1 MNLLNSSTS
10 DTSSPNTATKQV
22 QLNLLP
28 FPFRPFYA
36 QSQDY
41 IHAWVWAGRTGGS
54 KPVRLPFFRGECVS
68 QHGKESHN
76 RNDEDPGLLTHSFL
90 RVLKYPII
98 KNEENVV
105 SSNQLA
111 EAAATNHVNLWPT
124 LNKKSCFEKE
134 KQALLHF
141 KASIYGDPFGLF
153 STWKPEED
161 DDCCN
166 WSGITCNNQTGH
178 VTKLKPK
185 RYSLEGEISP
195 SLVNLTYLNHLDL
208 SSNHFDG
215 TIPNF
220 IGSMTQLRH
229 LDLSW
234 NNFLGTIPNS
244 MGSLTQLRYLDLSF
258 NSFYGVI
265 PKSIGSL
272 SRLRCLNL
280 SFNPLDGSIP
290 PELGNLTSLRVLSLE
305 TDEKRSSTIENLD
318 WLSNLSHLQHLQM
331 DGMSLA
337 KANQWV
343 DVISSLPKLSY
354 LSLWQCNLSEV
365 MHPRSSFVNSS
376 SSSIQ
381 YLNLKGNNLN
391 SSMYHWLFP
400 LTSNKLLELDLSE
413 NILDGIPKYLGDLCS
428 LRSLKLSNN
437 PIAVKFDDFLNNL
450 SGCTMITLETLDAS
464 YNQLTGSLSD
474 EIQKFPSLVTLLL
487 LHNRLNGTMSEK
499 VWELPNLQT
508 LYVFSNSLIISPNIG
523 KSRLQTIDISD
534 NSLVVTPSKAHKPN
548 LYNVNSINMSYC
560 NLGPLFPKW
569 IQTHKNLSY
578 LDISSNQ
585 ISDTIPVQLWKTWP
599 SRLTYL
605 NLSSNNVSGIVLDL
619 SSNFDRGAIVDLS
632 SNNFYGPILNFSPT
646 LRWLNLSKNK
656 FNGGISF
663 LCQISDDGFLTFLD
677 LSHNAFTGQ
686 LPDCLWHF
694 KYLSVLNLGHNNL
707 SGRLPA
713 SIGYLIQLQSNNFS
727 GTIPLQLCHL
737 ISLQILDLSMNNLGG
752 SIPSCVSNLKAMV
765 NRKFWSGYNTH
776 LVSSYMRDSF
786 SFILS
791 VAYADKAMIEW
802 QGNEREFTNNLGIL
816 TIIDLSNNNLT
827 GQIPNELVDLHELIA
842 LNLSKNAL
850 FGEIPRKIGEMKNL
864 LTLDL
869 SRNKFSGAIPSS
881 MSQMAFLD
889 NVDMSH
895 NSLSG
900 RIPSSTQLQSFPP
913 SSYAGNPRLCGPPL
927 TKNCPGDEVPSIVG
941 ESESG
946 EESAFEL
953 ERWFYIG
960 GSIGFATGFWMACGA
975 LLLNHRGRHAF
986 FHFVDFV
993 KDWVYVKVVVLIRK
1007 LERVANAEKSSP
1019 TGEAEAEAETG
1030 TDHESGLFSETIA
1043 GLLKR
1048 EPKNQNSE
1056 QMFIHT
1062 AVFTITDNHGG
1073 QETILRIGI
1082 RSNWNGIGNAKVE
1095 AAIGIGMGIGIG
1107 IGESEVKEMNGNK
1120 MTCVN
1125 QIDVN
1130 ELKVRNAT
1138 MFKFRQETT
1147 DFSSR
1152 EIDTSNQLAEATST
1166 DGNDN
1171 GAINKKSCFHKEK
1184 QALLHFKASIYLD
1197 LFGTLSTWRAEDDD
1211 CCKWSGITCNNQTQ
1225 HVIELHLLGC
1235 FLEGEISPSLV
1246 NLTYLNHLELC
1257 GNRFSGNIPNFIG
1270 SMTQLRYLDLSWNI
1284 FNGTIPKS
1292 IGSLTHL
1299 RYLDLSFNSLHG
1311 NIPLEFGNLTNL
1323 QNLSLGSSE
1332 RYSTF
1337 EIRNLD
1343 WLSNLSHLQHLQ
1355 MFGISLAKANYWVDV
1370 ILSLQQLSYLT
1381 LRECDLSEVTHP
1393 YSSILNSSSSIKYLH
1408 LDNNNLNSSMYSW
1421 LFPLTSNRLL
1431 YLDLSNN
1438 TLDGVPKYLGNLC
1451 SLTDLQIDSNQ
1462 IAVKFG
1468 DFLNN
1473 LSGCTLVTLR
1483 RLSARDSQ
1491 FTGSVSDG
1499 IQKFSLLELLDLS
1512 DNHLSGTM
1520 SEKVWELPNL
1530 EGLDI
1535 SSNSLVITPNI
1546 GKSKIL
1552 YIDVSNNSLVVTPS
1566 EAHMSNIYYVKY
1578 IDLSACNLGP
1588 LYPKWIQTYKS
1599 LTYLD
1604 ISGNQISDTIP
1615 VLFWKTWPSRLRYL
1629 NLSSNNISGKVPDLS
1644 SNFDIYP
1651 TTIDLSSNNFY
1662 GSIPN
1667 VPSTLAS
1674 LNLSRNKFIGRISFL
1689 CQIVNGFLS
1698 FLDLSHNS
1706 LTGQLPDCLWH
1717 FEGLKVL
1724 NLGYNHFSGRLPAS
1738 IGYSSQLEV
1747 LDLYNNSFSEEL
1759 PLALKNCTRLTFLN
1773 LGANKFSGNVPVWIG
1788 ENITLLY
1795 GLILRSNNFIGPIPL
1810 QLCHLTNL
1818 QILDLSM
1825 NNLNGSIPTCVKYL
1839 YVMVDGRLWGQNSHY
1854 YGESTNFSGTY
1865 VDNAMIEWQG
1875 NEREFTNTLGLL
1887 LSIDLSSNNLTGQ
1900 IPNELTNLH
1909 GLVALNLSKNTLH
1922 GEIPQ
1927 KIGEMKNLLTL
1938 DLSRNNFSGAIPSS
1952 MSQMALLNYLDMSH
1966 NSFSGR
1972 IPSSTQLQS
1981 FPPSR
1986 YIGNA
1991 GLCGPPITESCPG
2004 DEVPYVVRES
2014 EIGEESIDELR
2025 RWFYIGG
2032 VLVLP

>member
-1 MNLLNSSTS
+1 MGMVVLPFLADEPKRNPCLSGEPQVAGHHRRGRRRSSDVAGGSSRRSPDITGEGDGGRRTSPEVAAADHRTSPEREAEVAGRWTLSEVAAAGRRTS
-10 DTSSPNTATKQV
+10 DVAGGS
-22 QLNLLP
+22 
-28 FPFRPFYA
+28 RPEVA
-36 QSQDY
+36 
-41 IHAWVWAGRTGGS
+41 AAGRRTSPEREGSGHTCPMSCASVFYLVQGWGAPNAGQGCPVLSCPTLSSAPNAPLGTSKTGYPAKIYGTGTGTGGS
-54 KPVRLPFFRGECVS
+54 SNERTGTGCTGSSYSGTGPGTDGSGSETGLTGSGGYPAVSGSTKMRTGTGTSPDRFRILGTGTGTTHIGFGSGTGGAITVPVPKAGTR
-68 QHGKESHN
+68 
-76 RNDEDPGLLTHSFL
+76 
-90 RVLKYPII
+90 
-98 KNEENVV
+98 
-105 SSNQLA
+105 SNQLA

-713 SIGYLIQLQSNNFS
+713 SIGYLIQLQVLDLSNNSFSGELPLGLKKCTMLNFLNLGANNLFGNVPNWVGENLTKLYVLSLKSNNFS

-1007 LERVANAEKSSP
+1007 LERVANA
-1019 TGEAEAEAETG
+1019 
-1030 TDHESGLFSETIA
+1030 
-1043 GLLKR
+1043 
-1048 EPKNQNSE
+1048 
-1056 QMFIHT
+1056 
-1062 AVFTITDNHGG
+1062 
-1073 QETILRIGI
+1073 
-1082 RSNWNGIGNAKVE
+1082 
-1095 AAIGIGMGIGIG
+1095 
-1107 IGESEVKEMNGNK
+1107 
-1120 MTCVN
+1120 
-1125 QIDVN
+1125 
-1130 ELKVRNAT
+1130 
-1138 MFKFRQETT
+1138 
-1147 DFSSR
+1147 
-1152 EIDTSNQLAEATST
+1152 
-1166 DGNDN
+1166 
-1171 GAINKKSCFHKEK
+1171 
-1184 QALLHFKASIYLD
+1184 
-1197 LFGTLSTWRAEDDD
+1197 
-1211 CCKWSGITCNNQTQ
+1211 
-1225 HVIELHLLGC
+1225 
-1235 FLEGEISPSLV
+1235 
-1246 NLTYLNHLELC
+1246 
-1257 GNRFSGNIPNFIG
+1257 
-1270 SMTQLRYLDLSWNI
+1270 
-1284 FNGTIPKS
+1284 
-1292 IGSLTHL
+1292 
-1299 RYLDLSFNSLHG
+1299 
-1311 NIPLEFGNLTNL
+1311 
-1323 QNLSLGSSE
+1323 
-1332 RYSTF
+1332 
-1337 EIRNLD
+1337 
-1343 WLSNLSHLQHLQ
+1343 
-1355 MFGISLAKANYWVDV
+1355 
-1370 ILSLQQLSYLT
+1370 
-1381 LRECDLSEVTHP
+1381 
-1393 YSSILNSSSSIKYLH
+1393 
-1408 LDNNNLNSSMYSW
+1408 
-1421 LFPLTSNRLL
+1421 
-1431 YLDLSNN
+1431 
-1438 TLDGVPKYLGNLC
+1438 
-1451 SLTDLQIDSNQ
+1451 
-1462 IAVKFG
+1462 
-1468 DFLNN
+1468 
-1473 LSGCTLVTLR
+1473 
-1483 RLSARDSQ
+1483 
-1491 FTGSVSDG
+1491 
-1499 IQKFSLLELLDLS
+1499 
-1512 DNHLSGTM
+1512 
-1520 SEKVWELPNL
+1520 
-1530 EGLDI
+1530 
-1535 SSNSLVITPNI
+1535 
-1546 GKSKIL
+1546 
-1552 YIDVSNNSLVVTPS
+1552 
-1566 EAHMSNIYYVKY
+1566 
-1578 IDLSACNLGP
+1578 
-1588 LYPKWIQTYKS
+1588 
-1599 LTYLD
+1599 
-1604 ISGNQISDTIP
+1604 
-1615 VLFWKTWPSRLRYL
+1615 
-1629 NLSSNNISGKVPDLS
+1629 
-1644 SNFDIYP
+1644 
-1651 TTIDLSSNNFY
+1651 
-1662 GSIPN
+1662 
-1667 VPSTLAS
+1667 
-1674 LNLSRNKFIGRISFL
+1674 
-1689 CQIVNGFLS
+1689 
-1698 FLDLSHNS
+1698 
-1706 LTGQLPDCLWH
+1706 
-1717 FEGLKVL
+1717 
-1724 NLGYNHFSGRLPAS
+1724 
-1738 IGYSSQLEV
+1738 
-1747 LDLYNNSFSEEL
+1747 
-1759 PLALKNCTRLTFLN
+1759 
-1773 LGANKFSGNVPVWIG
+1773 
-1788 ENITLLY
+1788 
-1795 GLILRSNNFIGPIPL
+1795 
-1810 QLCHLTNL
+1810 
-1818 QILDLSM
+1818 
-1825 NNLNGSIPTCVKYL
+1825 
-1839 YVMVDGRLWGQNSHY
+1839 
-1854 YGESTNFSGTY
+1854 
-1865 VDNAMIEWQG
+1865 
-1875 NEREFTNTLGLL
+1875 
-1887 LSIDLSSNNLTGQ
+1887 
-1900 IPNELTNLH
+1900 
-1909 GLVALNLSKNTLH
+1909 
-1922 GEIPQ
+1922 
-1927 KIGEMKNLLTL
+1927 
-1938 DLSRNNFSGAIPSS
+1938 
-1952 MSQMALLNYLDMSH
+1952 
-1966 NSFSGR
+1966 
-1972 IPSSTQLQS
+1972 
-1981 FPPSR
+1981 
-1986 YIGNA
+1986 
-1991 GLCGPPITESCPG
+1991 
-2004 DEVPYVVRES
+2004 
-2014 EIGEESIDELR
+2014 
-2025 RWFYIGG
+2025 
-2032 VLVLP
+2032 